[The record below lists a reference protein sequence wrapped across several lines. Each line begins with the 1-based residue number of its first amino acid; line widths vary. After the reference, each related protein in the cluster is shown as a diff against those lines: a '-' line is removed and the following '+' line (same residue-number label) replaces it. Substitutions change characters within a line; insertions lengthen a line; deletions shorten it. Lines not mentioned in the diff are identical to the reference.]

1 MIMKDCLSN
10 LVKNQ
15 YLSVSLGLSLS
26 SPPSL
31 SLCPPFEQRQG
42 HLIIIQPL
50 ITSRGSR
57 LNEVSVN
64 TEAVH
69 LVSPKCIFSGY
80 LTCSQNSGNPIKLFK
95 IWQSPLYTGVTG
107 RLRM

>member
-1 MIMKDCLSN
+1 MIMKDSFSN
-10 LVKNQ
+10 FVKNQ
-15 YLSVSLGLSLS
+15 YLSVSLGLSHSLS
-26 SPPSL
+26 PFL
-31 SLCPPFEQRQG
+31 SLCPHFEERQG

-80 LTCSQNSGNPIKLFK
+80 LTCSENRSNPIKLVK
-95 IWQSPLYTGVTG
+95 I
-107 RLRM
+107 